1 MTDERTA
8 VGRPYDVVVVGG
20 GIVGLATARALLS
33 TRPELRLLVV
43 EKETRLATHQT
54 GRNSGVLHSGI
65 YYRPGTLKARL
76 GVEGRVAMVRFCEE
90 FGIPH
95 ETCGKVIVALDDS
108 ELARVDT
115 LLEHAIANGV
125 RAERIG
131 VERLHELEPYTAG
144 IGGIL
149 VHDTGIV
156 DFVSVAHAMAE
167 QVEAWGAELRLGT
180 AVLDVIESSE
190 RVVVETTT
198 GSIETRTLVNCAGLQ
213 CDEVA
218 RRVLG
223 PRPDVRIVPFRG
235 EYHELVPERR
245 HLVRNLVY
253 PVPDPELPFLGVHL
267 TRDVHGGVHVGPN
280 AVLALSREGY
290 RWGAIEWREVV
301 RLARYPGFRKM
312 ARRFWKVGIHEVRRS
327 VRKRSMV
334 AALRRLIP
342 DIGVDD
348 LVSAPAGVRAQAVAR
363 DGRLLDDFELR
374 ETDRAV
380 HVLNAPSPAA
390 TASLVI
396 GREIATRVLTRL

>member
-1 MTDERTA
+1 M
-8 VGRPYDVVVVGG
+8 GRPLDVVVVGG
-20 GIVGLATARALLS
+20 GIVGLATALAILDA
-33 TRPELRLLVV
+33 RPVLRLVV
-43 EKETRLATHQT
+43 LEKESAIATHQT

-76 GVEGRVAMVRFCEE
+76 GVEGRAAMVRYCETN
-90 FGIPH
+90 GIAH
-95 ETCGKVIVALDDS
+95 ETCGKVIVAVDESD
-108 ELARVDT
+108 LARVDT
-115 LLEHAIANGV
+115 LLEHATANGV

-131 VERLHELEPYTAG
+131 FERLHELEPHVTG

-156 DFVSVAHAMAE
+156 DFVEVAQTLLAHATAK
-167 QVEAWGAELRLGT
+167 GAEVRLST
-180 AVLDVIESSE
+180 RVLDVIESPGG
-190 RVVVETTT
+190 VVVETDQ

-223 PRPDVRIVPFRG
+223 PKPDVRIVPFRG

-245 HLVRNLVY
+245 FLVNNLVY

-267 TRDVHGGVHVGPN
+267 TRDVHGGVHAGPN

-290 RWGAIEWREVV
+290 RWGAVEWREVG
-301 RLARYPGFRKM
+301 RLVRYPGFRRM
-312 ARRFWKVGIHEVRRS
+312 ARRFWRVGIHEVRRS
-327 VRKRSMV
+327 VRKRTMV
-334 AALRRLIP
+334 TALRRLVPEIRP
-342 DIGVDD
+342 RD
-348 LVSAPAGVRAQAVAR
+348 LVAAPAGVRAQAVAR

-374 ETDRAV
+374 ETDRSV

-396 GREIATRVLTRL
+396 GREIADRLLTRL

>member
-1 MTDERTA
+1 MS
-8 VGRPYDVVVVGG
+8 RPYDVVVVGG
-20 GIVGLATARALLS
+20 GIVGLATARAIVGL
-33 TRPELRLLVV
+33 RPGLRLVVV
-43 EKETRLATHQT
+43 EKESELATHQT
-54 GRNSGVLHSGI
+54 GRNSGVIHSGI

-76 GVEGRVAMVRFCEE
+76 AVEGRVEMVKFCEE
-90 FGIPH
+90 RGIAH

-108 ELARVDT
+108 ELARAEV
-115 LLEHAIANGV
+115 LLAHAAENGV

-131 VERLHELEPYTAG
+131 VERLRELEPYATG
-144 IGGIL
+144 VGGLL
-149 VHDTGIV
+149 VRDTGIV
-156 DFVSVAHAMAE
+156 DFVAVARALADLA
-167 QVEAWGAELRLGT
+167 VAGGAELRLST
-180 AVLDVIESSE
+180 KVLDVVESPGL
-190 RVVVETTT
+190 VVVETDR
-198 GSIETRTLVNCAGLQ
+198 GPIETRTLVNCAGLQ

-223 PRPDVRIVPFRG
+223 PKPDVRIVPFRG

-245 HLVRNLVY
+245 FLVNNLIY

-267 TRDVHGGVHVGPN
+267 TRDVRGGVHVGPN

-290 RWGAIEWREVV
+290 RWGAIEWREVA

-312 ARRFWKVGIHEVRRS
+312 ARRFWRVGIHEVRRS

-334 AALRRLIP
+334 AALRRLVP
-342 DIGVDD
+342 DIRIDD
-348 LVSAPAGVRAQAVAR
+348 LVAAPAGVRAQAVAR

-374 ETDRAV
+374 ETARTV

-396 GREIATRVLTRL
+396 GRELAARVLTRT

>member
-1 MTDERTA
+1 MA
-8 VGRPYDVVVVGG
+8 PPLDVVVVGG
-20 GIVGLATARALLS
+20 GIVGLATAAAVLE
-33 TRPELRLLVV
+33 TRPGLRLLVV
-43 EKETRLATHQT
+43 EKEAQIATHQS

-76 GVEGRVAMVRFCEE
+76 GVEGRAAMVRFCEE
-90 FGIPH
+90 FGIAH
-95 ETCGKVIVALDDS
+95 ETCGKVIVALDEA

-115 LLEHAIANGV
+115 LLDHAAANGV

-131 VERLHELEPYTAG
+131 VERLHELEPYAAG

-156 DFVSVAHAMAE
+156 DFVDVARTLAA
-167 QVEAWGAELRLGT
+167 QVVAKGAEVRLST
-180 AVLDVIESSE
+180 RVLDVLESDHG
-190 RVVVETTT
+190 VVVETDD
-198 GSIETRTLVNCAGLQ
+198 GPIETRTLVNCAGLQ

-223 PRPDVRIVPFRG
+223 PEPDVRIIPFRG

-245 HLVRNLVY
+245 FLVNNLVY

-290 RWGAIEWREVV
+290 RWRAVEWREVT
-301 RLARYPGFRKM
+301 RLVRYPGFRKM

-334 AALRRLIP
+334 AALRRLVPEIRTS
-342 DIGVDD
+342 D
-348 LVSAPAGVRAQAVAR
+348 LVAAPAGVRAQAVAR
-363 DGRLLDDFELR
+363 DGQLLDDFELR

-390 TASLVI
+390 TASLLI
-396 GREIATRVLTRL
+396 GREIANRLVTRL